1 MRGLAQSGR
10 IRTLSSSGFLSQQ
23 LELEWTQ
30 IAARPGGRIA
40 GATCQYWEGKARTRP
55 LTSGGSL
62 KTLSRKRPRLNSIS
76 RAEPLATV
84 TRLRW
89 FRENMLAAPCSVC
102 SLRSWHQSPAGL
114 DSGPSTATLPPVQPG
129 ISPAARFPNPAPGD
143 DTWAGQGAA
152 PSSSTPAK
160 GPARSRAPS
169 QSGSTV
175 SEPKAP

>member
-1 MRGLAQSGR
+1 MRGLAQIGR
-10 IRTLSSSGFLSQQ
+10 IRTLSASGFLSQQ

-114 DSGPSTATLPPVQPG
+114 GSGPSTATLPPVQPG